1 MTRLVMG
8 GSAVAMGLAGLAGT
22 FAPHELLR
30 FAGLSATGAFPVL
43 VQLTAALYLGFAM
56 LNWMAKDSLIGGIY
70 NRPVA
75 IGNLVHFLVGALA
88 LLKYVTSAGAPP
100 LLIAMAV
107 MYAVFAIAFG
117 VVMFTSPVKR
127 TSDSS
132 PDRAA

>member
-56 LNWMAKDSLIGGIY
+56 LNWMARDSLIGGIY

-75 IGNLVHFLVGALA
+75 IGNLVHFVVGALA
-88 LLKYVTSAGAPP
+88 LLKYAAAAP
-100 LLIAMAV
+100 LTIV
-107 MYAVFAIAFG
+107 YALFALAFAK
-117 VVMFTSPVKR
+117 VVFTSPVKR
-127 TSDSS
+127 TSDSNQ
-132 PDRAA
+132 P